1 MIYFVKI
8 MLHNRP
14 KSINR
19 APFWG
24 EFTMQVQQ
32 HPISSAHASVACQL
46 SSFHFGTAA
55 AGSRSG
61 KKVYIQA
68 ALHAD
73 EVPGMLVSQFLRR
86 ELLALEAAG
95 KIHGEIILV
104 PAANPIGL
112 AQAIHG
118 APFGRFDLTTGINF
132 NRAYRHVADELK
144 TTLDGQ
150 LGQDAQAN
158 VALIREHARAAVAAW
173 RPSTD
178 AETLKRTL
186 LGMAIDADIVLDLHC
201 DNEAALHIYTGTPL
215 AAQIAPLSALLGARA
230 VLLELAAG
238 EEPFDE
244 ACSRLWWDL
253 DAHFGG
259 RYPIPAACLST
270 TVELRGEVEVSY
282 ALAERD
288 ATALLRFL
296 AIEGVL
302 EIAGAGDDLP
312 APQCQPT
319 PLAGVEPILA
329 PHHGVLVYLREMG
342 EVLAAGDALADLI
355 DPVSGETTTL
365 RCSVAGVFFA
375 RSAHR
380 HVLRGMN
387 VGKVAGAIAFRGG
400 SLLSQ

>member
-1 MIYFVKI
+1 
-8 MLHNRP
+8 
-14 KSINR
+14 
-19 APFWG
+19 
-24 EFTMQVQQ
+24 MQAQQ
-32 HPISSAHASVACQL
+32 HPISTPHASTSYQL
-46 SSFHFGTAA
+46 SSFHFGAKAA
-55 AGSRSG
+55 ASRSG

-73 EVPGMLVSQFLRR
+73 EVPGMLVAQFLRR

-95 KIHGEIILV
+95 KVHGEIILV

-118 APFGRFDLTTGINF
+118 APFGRFDLSTGINF
-132 NRAYRHVADELK
+132 NRAYRHVAEELK

-150 LGQDAQAN
+150 LGADTGAN
-158 VALIREHARAAVAAW
+158 VALIREQSRAAIAGW
-173 RPSTD
+173 QPRTD
-178 AETLKRTL
+178 AETLKKTL

-201 DNEAALHIYTGTPL
+201 DNEAALHLYAGTPL
-215 AAQIAPLSALLGARA
+215 AAQVAPLSALLGARA

-253 DAHFGG
+253 DTHFQG
-259 RYPIPAACLST
+259 RYPIPAACLAV
-270 TVELRGEVEVSY
+270 TVELRGEVEVDY

-288 ATALLRFL
+288 ARALLRFL

-302 EIAGAGDDLP
+302 EIDGAADELP
-312 APQCQPT
+312 TPQCEPT

-329 PHHGVLVYLREMG
+329 PHAGVLVYLRQMG
-342 EVLAAGDALADLI
+342 EVLAAGDAVADII
-355 DPVSGETTTL
+355 DPVSGNTTTL
-365 RCSVAGVFFA
+365 RCTVAGVFFA

-387 VGKVAGAIAFRGG
+387 VGKVAGAIAYRGG

>member
-1 MIYFVKI
+1 
-8 MLHNRP
+8 
-14 KSINR
+14 
-19 APFWG
+19 
-24 EFTMQVQQ
+24 MQVRQ
-32 HPISSAHASVACQL
+32 HPISTPHASVAYQL
-46 SSFHFGTAA
+46 SSFHFGIDAA
-55 AGSRSG
+55 SSRSG

-73 EVPGMLVSQFLRR
+73 EVPGMLVSQVLRR

-118 APFGRFDLTTGINF
+118 APFGRFDLSTGINF

-150 LGQDAQAN
+150 LGPDTAAN
-158 VALIREHARAAVAAW
+158 VALIRQQARASVASW
-173 RPSTD
+173 EPRTD
-178 AETLKRTL
+178 AETLKKTL

-201 DNEAALHIYTGTPL
+201 DNEAALHLYTGTPL
-215 AAQIAPLSALLGARA
+215 AAQLAPLTALLGARA

-253 DAHFGG
+253 DAHFQG
-259 RYPIPAACLST
+259 RYPIPAACLSV
-270 TVELRGEVEVSY
+270 TVELRGEVQVDY
-282 ALAERD
+282 GLAERD
-288 ATALLRFL
+288 ANALLRFL

-302 EIAGAGDDLP
+302 DIPGAADDLP
-312 APQCQPT
+312 APQCVPT

-329 PHHGVLVYLREMG
+329 PYAGVLVYLREMG
-342 EVLAAGDALADLI
+342 DTLAAGDAVADLI
-355 DPVSGETTTL
+355 DPVSGDTTTL
-365 RCSVAGVFFA
+365 RCTVAGVFFA

-387 VGKVAGAIAFRGG
+387 VGKVAGSVAYRGG